1 MKHACRKA
9 IKLLVVIGVLVL
21 LVWLVDVQSA
31 VALLKETD
39 WRWLALALLVVQ
51 LQIILSALRWK
62 ITANRLGQRLS
73 SSRAISEYYLAT
85 FTNLSV
91 PGGVVGDAA
100 RVYRNRVSG
109 DQGISIHS
117 VVLERLSGQIA
128 LVLVVVVGWLLWP
141 WLMDRRMPYQAV
153 QLILTTFI
161 AVTLVAF
168 VLLFLL
174 RYSPER
180 LKIRLLEF
188 QKAAYFVWVADR
200 QWILQGALSFG
211 IVFTYLMVFWLCSYA
226 VGAPLPL
233 AAVLTLVPLVLL
245 SMLIPITIG
254 GWGIREAAAALL
266 WPFVAL
272 TPEAGV
278 VSSIVYA
285 VISWLGCIPG
295 LLLVLLNSLSRA
307 HRA

>member
-1 MKHACRKA
+1 M
-9 IKLLVVIGVLVL
+9 LVL
-21 LVWLVDVQSA
+21 LAWFVDVKSA
-31 VALLKETD
+31 IALLKKTD

-51 LQIILSALRWK
+51 LQIVLSALRWK

-73 SSRAISEYYLAT
+73 RARAISEYYLAT

-100 RVYRNRVSG
+100 RVFRNREPG

-128 LVLVVVVGWLLWP
+128 LVLVVVVGWSLWP
-141 WLMDRRMPYQAV
+141 WLMDRSMPQEAM
-153 QLILTTFI
+153 QLIGTTFI
-161 AVTLVAF
+161 AVALIALTFLC
-168 VLLFLL
+168 LL
-174 RYSPER
+174 RYAPDR
-180 LKIRLLEF
+180 LKTPILGF
-188 QKAAYFVWVADR
+188 QKAAYFVWIADR
-200 QWILQGALSFG
+200 QWLLQGALSVG
-211 IVFTYLMVFWLCSYA
+211 IVFTYLLVFWLCSYA
-226 VGAPLPL
+226 VDAPLPL

-245 SMLIPITIG
+245 SMLIPITVG

-266 WPFVAL
+266 WPLVAL

-285 VISWLGCIPG
+285 GISWLGCLPG
-295 LLLVLLNSLSRA
+295 LLLVLSSRSRA
-307 HRA
+307 HRG